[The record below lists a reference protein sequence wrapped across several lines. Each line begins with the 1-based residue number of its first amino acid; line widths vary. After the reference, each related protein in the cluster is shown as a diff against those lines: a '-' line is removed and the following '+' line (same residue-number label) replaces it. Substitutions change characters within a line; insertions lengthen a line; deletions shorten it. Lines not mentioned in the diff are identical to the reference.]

1 MPNST
6 TFVLLIRH
14 GENDWVGT
22 DRLAGRTPGVHL
34 NDKGRQQAADLADLL
49 KTQPISAVYSSPLER
64 CMETAEPVA
73 AALGLTVE
81 AEPGVME
88 VNYGEWQGQS
98 LKELS
103 KTPDWHMVQHFP
115 STYRFPGGE
124 TLRETQARAV
134 GAIERLHEQH
144 PNQVIAVFSHGDII
158 RTSIAHFLGTPIDLF
173 QRVIISTASIS
184 VLGFHD
190 RRPMVLGVNYVSPLP
205 ILSIKTEEP
214 KSDEQATDAHAAGA
228 QA

>member
-34 NDKGRQQAADLADLL
+34 NEKGRQQAAGLAALL
-49 KTQPISAVYSSPLER
+49 KEQPIAAVYSSPLER
-64 CMETAEPVA
+64 CMETAEPLA
-73 AALGLTVE
+73 RALGMTVR

-103 KTPDWHMVQHFP
+103 KLPDWQMVQHFP
-115 STYRFPGGE
+115 STYRFPQGE

-134 GAIERLHEQH
+134 SAIERLHEQH
-144 PNQVIAVFSHGDII
+144 PNEVIAVFSHGDII
-158 RTSIAHFLGTPIDLF
+158 RTTVAHFLGTPIDLF
-173 QRVIISTASIS
+173 QRVIINTASIS
-184 VLGFHD
+184 VLALHD
-190 RRPMVLGVNYVSPLP
+190 RRPMVLGVNYVTPLP
-205 ILSIKTEEP
+205 TLSIKVDKPESDDKQDETE
-214 KSDEQATDAHAAGA
+214 DQG
-228 QA
+228 

>member
-34 NDKGRQQAADLADLL
+34 NEKGRQQAADLAALL
-49 KTQPISAVYSSPLER
+49 KEQPIAAVYSSPLER
-64 CMETAEPVA
+64 CMETAEPLA
-73 AALGLTVE
+73 RALGMSVR

-88 VNYGEWQGQS
+88 VNYGDWQGQS

-103 KTPDWHMVQHFP
+103 KLPDWHMVQHFP
-115 STYRFPGGE
+115 STYRFPQGE

-134 GAIERLHEQH
+134 STIERLHEQH
-144 PNQVIAVFSHGDII
+144 SNEVVAVFSHGDII
-158 RTSIAHFLGTPIDLF
+158 RTTVAHFLGTPIDLF
-173 QRVIISTASIS
+173 QRVIINTASVS
-184 VLGFHD
+184 VLALHD
-190 RRPMVLGVNYVSPLP
+190 RRPMVLGMNYVTPLP
-205 ILSIKTEEP
+205 TFSIKVDKPESEDKQDKVDDP
-214 KSDEQATDAHAAGA
+214 C
-228 QA
+228 

>member
-6 TFVLLIRH
+6 TYVLMIRH

-34 NDKGRQQAADLADLL
+34 NDKGRKQAADLAELL
-49 KTQPISAVYSSPLER
+49 KPQPISAVYSSPLER
-64 CMETAEPVA
+64 CMETAAPVA
-73 AALGLTVE
+73 TALGLAVQP
-81 AEPGVME
+81 EPGVLE
-88 VNYGEWQGQS
+88 VDYGDWQGQS
-98 LKELS
+98 LKDLS
-103 KTPDWHMVQHFP
+103 KLPDWQMVQHFP

-158 RTSIAHFLGTPIDLF
+158 RTTVAHFMGTPIDLF

-184 VLGFHD
+184 VLALHD
-190 RRPMVLGVNYVSPLP
+190 RRPMVLCANYVSALP
-205 ILSIKTEEP
+205 TLSIKVEE
-214 KSDEQATDAHAAGA
+214 KAAEDEQ
-228 QA
+228 